1 MIVNMNVEKA
11 LHLLHLCNEVY
22 KDYEILKYNLSLLGY
37 KNIQFFDKNGAQ
49 AACMTDENNVVT
61 VVFRG
66 AQFNGNFE
74 WNDLKASF
82 KLSSY
87 KVDNKRVHKGYY
99 QYYLKLQNQIKE
111 YIEEHNINN
120 NTIQLTGFSLGGAMA
135 MHLAYE
141 YPKSVTYVFG
151 TPKSVSSDFKDVN
164 REIYNF
170 TTDLDMLSE
179 VPFGINKFMH
189 FGKRLTLKDDG
200 TIVNKSKKK
209 IALYI
214 LFLLILISLMP
225 VFFIFNIKSFMFQY
239 IFSQHSMYKYIE
251 RIENA
256 IQRIYK

>member
-1 MIVNMNVEKA
+1 MILNIEKA

-22 KDYEILKYNLSLLGY
+22 KDYEILKYNLTLLGY

-49 AACMTDENNVVT
+49 AVCMTDENNAVT

-99 QYYLKLQNQIKE
+99 QYYLKLQNQIKD
-111 YIEEHNINN
+111 YIEQYNRDNN
-120 NTIQLTGFSLGGAMA
+120 KLTITGFSLGGAMA

-141 YPKSVTYVFG
+141 FPNSVTYVFG
-151 TPKSVSSDFKDVN
+151 TPKSMSSDFKNVN

-179 VPFGINKFMH
+179 VPFGINKFIH

-214 LFLLILISLMP
+214 LFLLILMPLMP
-225 VFFIFNIKSFMFQY
+225 FLFILNIKSFVFQY
-239 IFSQHSMYKYIE
+239 IFNQHSSYKYIE